1 MERIT
6 GYHAL
11 ESRYFQR
18 MDNSAGD
25 KSRLIKY
32 LPPIVDPSN
41 PPHVLDVGAGSGSFA
56 HILSLLGY
64 DVTALDASED
74 ALNEIQFRYND
85 LHVLNALANHTHDF
99 GKEQFDVIIASSLL
113 HEVFSYGDDVHK
125 AGHISSLS
133 RALNSFKE
141 ALKPEGLLLIRDGV
155 KPENW
160 KESASFEL
168 LAGHE
173 NSSVNL
179 YLEMCPFANGIAYGD
194 AGSLIRLTNTE
205 NSTWVGNVQSVM
217 EFAYTYT
224 WGLDSYPR
232 ETQELYAPLT
242 LLEYNALLSDTG
254 FKVEESYSYL
264 QTGYPTNLVERMTY
278 LVNGK
283 PAQWPD
289 SNAIWVSHKS

>member
-232 ETQELYAPLT
+232 
-242 LLEYNALLSDTG
+242 
-254 FKVEESYSYL
+254 
-264 QTGYPTNLVERMTY
+264 
-278 LVNGK
+278 
-283 PAQWPD
+283 
-289 SNAIWVSHKS
+289 